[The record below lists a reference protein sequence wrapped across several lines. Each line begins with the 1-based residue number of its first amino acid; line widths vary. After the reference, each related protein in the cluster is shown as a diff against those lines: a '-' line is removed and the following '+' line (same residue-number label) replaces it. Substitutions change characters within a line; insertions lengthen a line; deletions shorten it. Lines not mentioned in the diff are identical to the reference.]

1 MIKKLFSLGLLLL
14 FPFLLIA
21 QVEFEKEVFK
31 NGNNELP
38 YLLLKPKNFE
48 SDQKYPL
55 LLFLQG
61 AGERGSDNEKQLV
74 HGGDLF
80 LNAIESDQY
89 PSFMVFP
96 QCPTDDYWANADIKR
111 SEGKIDIKFKKGG
124 EPTQALD
131 AVLALLDSLVQL
143 PFIDKERIYVGG
155 LSMGG
160 MGTFEVCYRR
170 PDVFAAAFPICG
182 GGHPEMAKI
191 YANKFPLWIF
201 HGEEDNVVSAEFSKI
216 MVNALEAERAK
227 PRFTLYPGVNHN
239 SWDNA
244 FAEPD
249 FLEWIF
255 SQKK

>member
-1 MIKKLFSLGLLLL
+1 MKKSLAPVLL
-14 FPFLLIA
+14 FLLPFLLSA
-21 QVEFEKEVFK
+21 QEAFEKHIFQSDE
-31 NGNNELP
+31 NEL
-38 YLLLKPKNFE
+38 LFRMLQPKNFD

-55 LLFLQG
+55 LLFLHG
-61 AGERGSDNEKQLV
+61 AGERGNDNERQLV

-80 LNAIESDQY
+80 LNAIQSDKY

-96 QCPTDDYWANADIKR
+96 QCPPDDYWGNADIKR
-111 SEGKIDIKFKKGG
+111 SDGKIDIVFKNGE
-124 EPTQALD
+124 EPTPSLD
-131 AVLALLDSLVQL
+131 AVLALLDSMVQL
-143 PFIDKERIYVGG
+143 PFIDKYRIYVGG

-160 MGTFEVCYRR
+160 MGTFELCYRR
-170 PDVFAAAFPICG
+170 PDLFAAAFPICG
-182 GGHPEMAKI
+182 GGPPESVKL

-201 HGEEDNVVSAEFSKI
+201 HGEDDSVVSAEFSKT
-216 MVNALEAERAK
+216 MVNALKAEGAD
-227 PRFTLYPGVNHN
+227 PRFSFYPGVNHN